1 MINVSPTAIRG
12 IIIHPRERERER
24 VKVEKLLFPFD
35 SLGICSLSR
44 RSLVNR
50 DSPTMNLIKRS
61 ETERIFIL
69 NTSLKTS
76 NGNIFNEIPRI
87 FTSCHHET
95 ILQILQNFNSTN

>member
-1 MINVSPTAIRG
+1 M
-12 IIIHPRERERER
+12 
-24 VKVEKLLFPFD
+24 KVEKLPFPFD

-69 NTSLKTS
+69 KTS
-76 NGNIFNEIPRI
+76 NVKYF
-87 FTSCHHET
+87 
-95 ILQILQNFNSTN
+95 

>member
-1 MINVSPTAIRG
+1 MESMINVSPTAIRG
-12 IIIHPRERERER
+12 IIIHSRERERER

-69 NTSLKTS
+69 NSLKTS

-87 FTSCHHET
+87 FTSRFL
-95 ILQILQNFNSTN
+95 I